1 VGLGSV
7 RLPLPS
13 SSTKAKA
20 ILLSAALALSAAG
33 LTGLIAVMPATKSRP
48 EKRGPVVAVEG
59 ASPAVSAAKAPERLA
74 TPNGPVPDII
84 LDPPYVV
91 LDATSFKNG
100 LSEIQLLDIEG
111 PTGNA
116 VCKDAEGLRWAC
128 GLRARAALH
137 NLLRASTLRCRSVN
151 DITAKRF
158 GAYCAITGDDVGA
171 ALVRNGWARPR
182 SDAYAAEVAEARR
195 NRAGLWNG
203 DWTIEPSR

>member
-13 SSTKAKA
+13 STKATA
-20 ILLSAALALSAAG
+20 ILLCAALASSAAG
-33 LTGLIAVMPATKSRP
+33 LAGLIAVMPATKARP
-48 EKRGPVVAVEG
+48 EKRVVEAVEG
-59 ASPAVSAAKAPERLA
+59 ASPAAAKAPEQLA
-74 TPNGPVPDII
+74 IPNGPVPDVV

-111 PTGNA
+111 PARNA
-116 VCKDAEGLRWAC
+116 VCEDAEGLRWAC
-128 GLRARAALH
+128 GLRARVALH
-137 NLLRASTLRCRSVN
+137 NLLRGRTISCRSMN
-151 DITAKRF
+151 DTAAKRF

-182 SDAYAAEVAEARR
+182 SGVYAAEVAEAKR

-203 DWTIEPSR
+203 DWTVEPSR

>member
-1 VGLGSV
+1 
-7 RLPLPS
+7 
-13 SSTKAKA
+13 
-20 ILLSAALALSAAG
+20 
-33 LTGLIAVMPATKSRP
+33 MPATKSRP
-48 EKRGPVVAVEG
+48 EKRGQVAVEG
-59 ASPAVSAAKAPERLA
+59 ASPAVSAAKAPERLV

-100 LSEIQLLDIEG
+100 LSEIQLLHIEG
-111 PTGNA
+111 PTRDA

-137 NLLRASTLRCRSVN
+137 NLLRASTLRCRSMN
-151 DITAKRF
+151 DAIAKRF

-171 ALVRNGWARPR
+171 ALVRNGWAQPR
-182 SDAYAAEVAEARR
+182 SNAYAAEVAEARR

-203 DWTIEPSR
+203 DWTVEPSR

>member
-1 VGLGSV
+1 MCGVGLVSGRAHRADRSNA
-7 RLPLPS
+7 RHE
-13 SSTKAKA
+13 
-20 ILLSAALALSAAG
+20 IAA
-33 LTGLIAVMPATKSRP
+33 R
-48 EKRGPVVAVEG
+48 ERGPVAVEG

-137 NLLRASTLRCRSVN
+137 NLLRGRTLSCRSMN

-203 DWTIEPSR
+203 DWTIEPSRQP

>member
-1 VGLGSV
+1 
-7 RLPLPS
+7 
-13 SSTKAKA
+13 
-20 ILLSAALALSAAG
+20 LLSAALALSAAG
-33 LTGLIAVMPATKSRP
+33 LAGLIAVMPATKSRP
-48 EKRGPVVAVEG
+48 EKPGPVAVEG

-74 TPNGPVPDII
+74 IPNGPVPDII
-84 LDPPYVV
+84 LDPPHVV

-137 NLLRASTLRCRSVN
+137 NLLRASTLRCRSMN
-151 DITAKRF
+151 NITAKRF
-158 GAYCAITGDDVGA
+158 GAYCAITGNDVGA

-182 SDAYAAEVAEARR
+182 PDAYAAEVAEARR

-203 DWTIEPSR
+203 DWTVEPSR

>member
-1 VGLGSV
+1 MGLGSV

-13 SSTKAKA
+13 SSTKATA
-20 ILLSAALALSAAG
+20 ILLCAALALSAAG
-33 LTGLIAVMPATKSRP
+33 LAGLIAVMPATKSRP
-48 EKRGPVVAVEG
+48 EKRGPVAVEG
-59 ASPAVSAAKAPERLA
+59 ASPAVSAAKAPEQLA
-74 TPNGPVPDII
+74 TPNGPVPDVI

-111 PTGNA
+111 PTGDA

-137 NLLRASTLRCRSVN
+137 NLLRASTLRCRSMN

-182 SDAYAAEVAEARR
+182 PDAYAAEVAEARR